1 MWLLLGLLFPPSH
14 SFYSTAHALDWSR
27 QVPRHLRASQRA
39 LECVQ
44 NAGDAIFVPSGWGHG
59 VLYEGET
66 LGIGVLYTGGIVNS
80 N

>member
-1 MWLLLGLLFPPSH
+1 
-14 SFYSTAHALDWSR
+14 
-27 QVPRHLRASQRA
+27 
-39 LECVQ
+39 VQ